1 MTAATADVVEPLGY
15 AEYGQRVRS
24 AIVDSC
30 SSASRSARSFS
41 ASRSSPPAVDRSQ
54 IC

>member
-24 AIVDSC
+24 AIVDSLLIGF
-30 SSASRSARSFS
+30 AVGA
-41 ASRSSPPAVDRSQ
+41 PAVRPALFG
-54 IC
+54 C